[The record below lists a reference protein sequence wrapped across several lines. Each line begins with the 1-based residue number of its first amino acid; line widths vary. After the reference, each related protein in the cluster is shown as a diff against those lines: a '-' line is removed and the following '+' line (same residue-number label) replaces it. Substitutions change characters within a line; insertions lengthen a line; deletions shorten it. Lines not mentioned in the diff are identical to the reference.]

1 MIADK
6 LENPQARR
14 LFLAFKS
21 NRYRATALPFRLLES
36 ALNQPPEAN
45 LKHVL
50 VVNYSQTGQLSDIA
64 AQLIGPLRE
73 AGHRVHLE
81 TLIPATPYP
90 FPWPI
95 IDFVD
100 AMPECVQLDAP
111 PLKPLSVVA
120 DTDFD
125 LVILCYQVWFLSP
138 ALPMTAF
145 LHSEAGRRL
154 IRGKPVVTLVACR
167 NMWLSAQ
174 ETMQKLIVEAGGNLC
189 DHIALTDR
197 GHHLATFITTPRW
210 VLTGKRD
217 RFLGMPPAGIAPAE
231 IRRASRFGRA
241 LADALDRNAEKSG
254 QPMLAG
260 LRAVTVNPRLALSER
275 AGRRAFGVWSRLIRA
290 FGQRGSWQRRPIL
303 LVFSIYLI
311 VMVLTVVPT
320 SLLLQ
325 WLLSPLLKSRLEG
338 LRAQLELPS
347 GSEEFNLEKY
357 DESR

>member
-6 LENPQARR
+6 GRNPQIRR
-14 LFLAFKS
+14 LPKPSQSHFSGGMESAE
-21 NRYRATALPFRLLES
+21 RLLES
-36 ALNQPPEAN
+36 ALHSLPAAI
-45 LKHVL
+45 LKRVL
-50 VVNYSQTGQLSDIA
+50 VVDYSQTGQLSEIT

-73 AGHRVHLE
+73 GGHVVHRE
-81 TLIPATPYP
+81 TLVPVEPFP

-95 IDFVD
+95 VDFVD

-111 PLKPLSVVA
+111 PLKPLAIAA
-120 DTDFD
+120 DADFD

-138 ALPMTAF
+138 ALPITAF
-145 LHSEAGRRL
+145 LHSTEGKRL

-174 ETMQKLIVEAGGNLC
+174 ETMRRLIAEAGGKLC
-189 DHIALTDR
+189 DHIALTDS
-197 GHHLATFITTPRW
+197 GHPLATFITTPRW
-210 VLTGKRD
+210 VLTGQRD
-217 RFLGMPPAGIAPAE
+217 RFLGLPPAGVAPEE
-231 IRRASRFGRA
+231 IRAARRFGLA
-241 LADALDRNAEKSG
+241 LADALERNAEKTG

-260 LRAVTVNPRLALSER
+260 LRAVNVNPRLAISER

-290 FGQRGSWQRRPIL
+290 FGKRGSWQRRPIL
-303 LVFSIYLI
+303 LVFSLYLI

-338 LRAQLELPS
+338 LRARLELPS
-347 GSEEFNLEKY
+347 GSQAFNLEKY
-357 DESR
+357 DQSR